1 MAHTYNSTGALIND
15 ARRFN
20 LDPVALVKS
29 GAYRRTASGVYVAD
43 LSKAPKTYIL

>member
-1 MAHTYNSTGALIND
+1 MAHVYSTTGALIND
-15 ARRFN
+15 AKRFN

-29 GAYRRTASGVYVAD
+29 GAYRRTQSGTYIAD